1 MRFKGE
7 GGLKGREG
15 GPCWV
20 VLDTWQEGRSGL
32 SDDKIVIV
40 LAVAFSGAEFDAP
53 KETGVTGSAWCDK
66 LRSVFPWSGMGR
78 PYSTIAKTKLQIEKC
93 GILAP
98 DCPAT

>member
-1 MRFKGE
+1 M
-7 GGLKGREG
+7 
-15 GPCWV
+15 
-20 VLDTWQEGRSGL
+20 
-32 SDDKIVIV
+32 IV

-78 PYSTIAKTKLQIEKC
+78 PYRTIAKTKLQIEKC

-98 DCPAT
+98 DTCCAPLIITPAGVQVGSSFYFGR